1 MNILINALGIID
13 SGGITVLDKTLD
25 EFTKNDTNRYILVCH
40 NNKAIL
46 RLKIK
51 YKHQDNFEFI
61 SSNFRNFFSRIYF
74 ENVIF
79 RKIIKQKSIN
89 LIYNFSGTSQFFIKV
104 PQLIKVHNLLFYSTK
119 LDNFYKSQNKYF
131 AWIKQIFIKR
141 FIFKSMLKNIK
152 HIEIQSSH
160 VKSHLSDFLNTKNK
174 IFYVKSDNEVSDNF
188 FSKPKQYDF
197 SKKIKFLYIV
207 GPHFEYLH
215 KNILDFN
222 KAMLSLDKYNINYE
236 INITLTYQQLNNSEF
251 WDPRL
256 NSKTNFLGYIDSKK
270 EMDDLFCD
278 NTILI
283 STSVIETL
291 GLHVIEAIKNGV
303 LTIVPDEEYS
313 LSVYG
318 DQVFK
323 YNLFNNDSLIS
334 VIMMIL
340 ESESSFKD
348 KILLI
353 QNDLKKSEMSK
364 YRNILDV
371 FEEAIKNV

>member
-1 MNILINALGIID
+1 
-13 SGGITVLDKTLD
+13 
-25 EFTKNDTNRYILVCH
+25 
-40 NNKAIL
+40 
-46 RLKIK
+46 
-51 YKHQDNFEFI
+51 
-61 SSNFRNFFSRIYF
+61 
-74 ENVIF
+74 
-79 RKIIKQKSIN
+79 
-89 LIYNFSGTSQFFIKV
+89 
-104 PQLIKVHNLLFYSTK
+104 
-119 LDNFYKSQNKYF
+119 
-131 AWIKQIFIKR
+131 
-141 FIFKSMLKNIK
+141 
-152 HIEIQSSH
+152 
-160 VKSHLSDFLNTKNK
+160 
-174 IFYVKSDNEVSDNF
+174 
-188 FSKPKQYDF
+188 
-197 SKKIKFLYIV
+197 
-207 GPHFEYLH
+207 
-215 KNILDFN
+215 
-222 KAMLSLDKYNINYE
+222 MLSLDKYNINYE

-303 LTIVPDEEYS
+303 LTIVPHEEYS

-348 KILLI
+348 KILLM

-364 YRNILDV
+364 YRSILDV
-371 FEEAIKNV
+371 FEGVIKNV